1 VHIVILQKI
10 IKEEEEILTLEAQ
23 LVSVL
28 ILFQE
33 KLVNILLLQKMVILP
48 NVVERI
54 LITLS
59 LLSMVIKV
67 LFTRLDVIN
76 F

>member
-1 VHIVILQKI
+1 MHIVILQKI
-10 IKEEEEILTLEAQ
+10 IKEEEEILTSEAQ

-48 NVVERI
+48 NVVEHI
-54 LITLS
+54 QITLS

>member
-10 IKEEEEILTLEAQ
+10 IKEEEEILTSEAQ

-48 NVVERI
+48 NVVEHI

-67 LFTRLDVIN
+67 LFTRLGVIN

>member
-1 VHIVILQKI
+1 MHIVILQKI

-48 NVVERI
+48 NVVEHI

>member
-48 NVVERI
+48 NVVEHI

>member
-10 IKEEEEILTLEAQ
+10 IKEEEEILTSEAQ

-48 NVVERI
+48 NVVEHI

>member
-10 IKEEEEILTLEAQ
+10 IKEEEEIQTSEAQ

-28 ILFQE
+28 ILSQE

-48 NVVERI
+48 NVVEHI

>member
-1 VHIVILQKI
+1 MHIVILQKI

-33 KLVNILLLQKMVILP
+33 KLVNILLLLKMVILP
-48 NVVERI
+48 NVVEHI

-67 LFTRLDVIN
+67 LYTRLDVIN

>member
-1 VHIVILQKI
+1 MHIVILQKI
-10 IKEEEEILTLEAQ
+10 IKEEEEILTSEAQ

-48 NVVERI
+48 NVVEHI